1 MFFNGFLKYS
11 QYRGI
16 NFYEQKNFHKAI
28 PHFKNLV
35 NYYPME
41 IGKYHAYLGVCY
53 LELNDIESSWRHYQ
67 LAQRI
72 IPNNPNIIHL
82 GNILERIK

>member
-1 MFFNGFLKYS
+1 
-11 QYRGI
+11 
-16 NFYEQKNFHKAI
+16 
-28 PHFKNLV
+28 
-35 NYYPME
+35 ME

-67 LAQRI
+67 LAQKI